1 MECKPFEPDPDDTGV
16 GIGKSH
22 YFFIFPLLNRVSEL
36 VFRRLDMHVK
46 PSTFI
51 KSALT
56 LAVLSANY
64 SLAAND
70 SDDSFSLPAIVVTS
84 GFRGAAINKVP
95 TSVTVVD
102 QKKIEERNAEHL
114 EDLINQAPN
123 VNSSSGASR
132 AKYFQ
137 IRGIGERSQFIGPIN
152 PSVGVIMDGID
163 MSNIGGAATMLDA
176 QQVEVLR
183 GPQGTLYGA
192 NALAGLINIR
202 SNDPTTVTAGNIET
216 TLGTYNTRRLS
227 AAVGGPINESVGY
240 RVAFESNKSDGF
252 IENDHLHKDNT
263 NNIDETLFRGKLRIE
278 ASDYHMLD
286 LTAFYANIDNGYD
299 AFSLDNTRTTQ
310 SDEPGH
316 DRQETSA
323 FAAKSTWTG
332 HDAFTL
338 ETSLSYSDS
347 GLEYGYDEDWVYDG
361 YTGGYT
367 ATDNYIRDNKTA
379 TAEVRLISA
388 PGTEIFNGTTSW
400 ATGVYYYKRSTD
412 LLRVYT
418 YDDDFTSQFDT
429 TRISAYGQL
438 ESKLSEKYI
447 LTTGL
452 RIEHV
457 ESEYKDNNSASSN
470 PEDVLV
476 GGRLALEYL
485 ANQNTTL
492 YGLVSRGYKVGGFNA
507 NGSLPANLREFDTE
521 SLWNY
526 EIGTKGNWLNNHLQ
540 TQIALFYQQRDNAQI
555 KGNRTIAN
563 PGGGPSFYDYV
574 DNAENAYSY
583 GLEAEAQWIL
593 NSNVSLFGSLG
604 LLNTKL
610 EDTKLDTPTVKVDG
624 REAAQAPSYQYTIGA
639 NFNHGKG
646 WFSGIDVEG
655 KDSFYFSDSHNEKS
669 EAYTL
674 LNARAGYKT
683 KDWSITL
690 WGRNLTDE
698 DTYIRGYY
706 FENEPS
712 DLYSIKHRY
721 TQLGAPRQLGIT
733 AKMNF

>member
-1 MECKPFEPDPDDTGV
+1 MTLKPAV
-16 GIGKSH
+16 
-22 YFFIFPLLNRVSEL
+22 
-36 VFRRLDMHVK
+36 
-46 PSTFI
+46 FI
-51 KSALT
+51 KSSLAL
-56 LAVLSANY
+56 AIFSANY
-64 SLAAND
+64 ALAA
-70 SDDSFSLPAIVVTS
+70 SDTEESNFALPAIVVTS
-84 GFRGAAINKVP
+84 GFRGAAIQEVP
-95 TSVTVVD
+95 TSLTVVD
-102 QKKIEERNAEHL
+102 TQTIKERNADHL
-114 EDLINQAPN
+114 EDVIQLAPN
-123 VNSSSGASR
+123 VNSSSGASH

-152 PSVGVIMDGID
+152 PSVGVIMDDID

-202 SNDPTTVTAGNIET
+202 SNDPTTVTKGNIEA

-240 RVAFESNKSDGF
+240 RVAFKSNKSDGF
-252 IENDHLHKDNT
+252 IENDYLNKDNT

-278 ASDYHMLD
+278 ASDHHMID

-299 AFSLDNTRTTQ
+299 AFSLDSTRTTL

-332 HDAFTL
+332 HDEFTL

-347 GLEYGYDEDWVYDG
+347 DLEYGYDEDWAYDG
-361 YTGGYT
+361 FDVNGYT
-367 ATDNYIRDNKTA
+367 AFDNYMRDNKIT

-388 PGTEIFNGTTSW
+388 PGAELFNDTTTW
-400 ATGVYYYKRSTD
+400 ATGVYYYNRSSD
-412 LLRVYT
+412 LRRVYT
-418 YDDDFTSQFDT
+418 YLSNDFTSEFDT
-429 TRISAYGQL
+429 TRLSAYGQL
-438 ESKLSEKYI
+438 ESTLSDQFI

-452 RIEHV
+452 RIEHS
-457 ESEYKDNNSASSN
+457 ESEYSDNDGASSN
-470 PEDVLV
+470 PDDLLV

-492 YGLVSRGYKVGGFNA
+492 YGLISRGYKVGGFNA
-507 NGSLPANLREFDTE
+507 DGSLPAHLQEFDTE
-521 SLWNY
+521 YLWNY
-526 EIGTKGNWLNNHLQ
+526 EVGTKNNWLDHRLQ
-540 TQIALFYQQRDNAQI
+540 TQIALFYQQRENAQI
-555 KGNRTIAN
+555 KGYRTITN
-563 PGGGPSFYDYV
+563 PGGGTSFIDYV
-574 DNAENAYSY
+574 GNTDKAYSY
-583 GLEAEAQWIL
+583 GLEAEARWKL

-610 EDTKLDTPTVKVDG
+610 DDASAAFDG
-624 REAAQAPSYQYTIGA
+624 RDAAQSPNYQYTIGA
-639 NFNHGKG
+639 NFSHGRG
-646 WFSGIDVEG
+646 WFSGADIEG
-655 KDSFYFSDSHNEKS
+655 KDEYFFSDSHNQES

-674 LNARAGYKT
+674 LNAQIGYKT
-683 KDWSITL
+683 KDWSATL

-698 DTYIRGYY
+698 DTYVRGFY
-706 FENEPS
+706 FGNDPRNGYT
-712 DLYSIKHRY
+712 DTKY

-733 AKMNF
+733 LKANF

>member
-1 MECKPFEPDPDDTGV
+1 MNLKTTV
-16 GIGKSH
+16 
-22 YFFIFPLLNRVSEL
+22 
-36 VFRRLDMHVK
+36 
-46 PSTFI
+46 FI
-51 KSALT
+51 KSSLA

-64 SLAAND
+64 TLAAD
-70 SDDSFSLPAIVVTS
+70 SSDKSFSLPAIVVTS
-84 GFRGAAINKVP
+84 GFRGAAIQEVP
-95 TSVTVVD
+95 TSLTVVND
-102 QKKIEERNAEHL
+102 TTIKERNADHL
-114 EDLINQAPN
+114 EDLINLAPN
-123 VNSSSGASR
+123 VNSSSGASH

-202 SNDPTTVTAGNIET
+202 SNDPTTLTTGNIET

-227 AAVGGPINESVGY
+227 AAVGGPMNDSVGY

-278 ASDYHMLD
+278 ASDNHMID

-299 AFSLDNTRTTQ
+299 AFSLDNTRTTL
-310 SDEPGH
+310 SDQPGH
-316 DRQETSA
+316 DRQETFA

-347 GLEYGYDEDWVYDG
+347 NLEYGYDEDWAYDGFHVDG
-361 YTGGYT
+361 YT
-367 ATDNYIRDNKTA
+367 AFDNYIRDNKTL
-379 TAEVRLISA
+379 TAETRLISA
-388 PGTEIFNGTTSW
+388 PGAEIFNGSTTW
-400 ATGVYYYKRSTD
+400 ATGIYYYNRSTD
-412 LLRVYT
+412 LRKVYT
-418 YDDDFTSQFDT
+418 YDANDFTSEFET
-429 TRISAYGQL
+429 ERISAYGQL
-438 ESKLSEKYI
+438 ESALSEEYV

-452 RIEHV
+452 RIEHA
-457 ESEYKDNNSASSN
+457 ESEYTDSNAAASN
-470 PEDVLV
+470 QNDLLV
-476 GGRLALEYL
+476 GGRLSLEYL

-507 NGSLPANLREFDTE
+507 DGSIPSSLQEFDTE
-521 SLWNY
+521 YLWNY
-526 EIGTKGNWLNNHLQ
+526 EVGTKGNWLDNRLQ
-540 TQIALFYQQRDNAQI
+540 TQIALFYQQRENAQI
-555 KGNRTIAN
+555 KGYRTITN
-563 PGGGPSFYDYV
+563 PGGGTSFIDFV
-574 DNAENAYSY
+574 GNTDEAHSY
-583 GLEAEAQWIL
+583 GLEAEARWTL
-593 NSNVSLFGSLG
+593 NSSVALFGSIG
-604 LLNTKL
+604 LLSTELK
-610 EDTKLDTPTVKVDG
+610 DATASFDG
-624 REAAQAPSYQYTIGA
+624 REAAQSPNYQYTLGA

-646 WFSGIDVEG
+646 WFSGVDVEG
-655 KDSFYFSDSHNEKS
+655 KDTFYFSDSHNQQS

-683 KDWSITL
+683 KDWSVTL
-690 WGRNLTDE
+690 WGKNLTDE
-698 DTYIRGYY
+698 DTYVRGFY
-706 FENEPS
+706 FGNDPRNGYA
-712 DLYSIKHRY
+712 DTKY